1 MRLINAALLELERF
15 DDDTKIPPYA
25 ILSHTWGDA
34 EVSLQQ
40 FQDTYMGEEHTRSRV
55 KQKAGW
61 AKIVRASKQALDDG
75 YAYIW
80 VDTCCIDKTSSAE
93 LSEAINSMYRW
104 YKRAEVCYAY
114 LEDVAA
120 DASLTESDE
129 APSDTTNSDESL
141 AKSEPTSNPLLS
153 SDDHSESSLAKARWF
168 SRGWTLQE
176 LIAPKEVRFYGTDW
190 AFIGTKETL
199 QDNLVFITGIDF
211 DALDGEPPESFSVSK
226 RMSWAAN
233 RKTTRIE
240 DLAYSLM
247 GLFDVNM
254 PLLYGEGEKAFMRL
268 QEQILSDDDDQT
280 LFAWTP
286 VAPRPSPYAL
296 GTSIFAKHPS
306 DFVDGFKFHSYVPHG
321 EPPIVTNKGLKI
333 ELPVLSLRNIP
344 HGVMDPRYRDYF
356 LLVLYCGYHD
366 DPLTHPAIVARRT
379 GSGQTYVRHESRAL
393 FPVKHEDVRLTD
405 SRQIYLRR
413 RPKRFA
419 LYNRNLD
426 YQAIPTSRPVDETL
440 EIRSYAPRDGW
451 PRIPFSGLEIN

>member
-120 DASLTESDE
+120 ETSFLARIQST
-129 APSDTTNSDESL
+129 DT
-141 AKSEPTSNPLLS
+141 LLP
-153 SDDHSESSLAKARWF
+153 SDDHIKSSLVNARWF
-168 SRGWTLQE
+168 TRGWTLQE
-176 LIAPKEVRFYGTDW
+176 LIAPKQVRFYGTDW

-199 QDNLVFITGIDF
+199 QDLLVAITSIDF

-296 GTSIFAKHPS
+296 GTSIFAQHPS
-306 DFVDGFKFHSYVPHG
+306 DFVDGFKFHSYVPYG

-344 HGVMDPRYRDYF
+344 HGVMDPRFKDYF

-366 DPLTHPAIVARRT
+366 DPLVHPAIVARRT
-379 GSGQTYVRHESRAL
+379 GSYGQTYVRHESRAL

-419 LYNRNLD
+419 LYNRQLD
-426 YQAIPTSRPVDETL
+426 YRALPTSQPVDETL
-440 EIRSYAPRDGW
+440 KIRSYEPRDGW
-451 PRIPFSGLEIN
+451 PRIPYSGLEID